1 MIIHPPCCI
10 TARLMAGIQVGD
22 GTISIE
28 YGKSVDRHGRHNY
41 HYCIDFPDGEN
52 HPYLELHEG
61 EDLSGFGG
69 LQEGLRS
76 LLSFLSAA
84 ADAYWYEMSGRES
97 DNGDLFPPAV
107 MEWAYRNS
115 DAIEMAEMELEE
127 TPNLIEE

>member
-10 TARLMAGIQVGD
+10 TARLMAGIEIGD

-28 YGKSVDRHGRHNY
+28 YGKSVGRYGRHNY
-41 HYCIDFPDGEN
+41 HYCLDFPDGE
-52 HPYLELHEG
+52 YEG

-76 LLSFLSAA
+76 LLSVLSAA
-84 ADAYWYEMSGRES
+84 ADAYRYEMEGKES
-97 DNGDLFPPAV
+97 DNGDIFPPAV

-115 DAIEMAEMELEE
+115 DAIEMAEIDLEE